1 MWNINEKLDEKDN
14 KCSACIYNNISGEYI
29 THFIENISNCV
40 PEENQPN
47 KTFLDEDDYT
57 YKEC

>member
-1 MWNINEKLDEKDN
+1 M
-14 KCSACIYNNISGEYI
+14 SACIYNHISGEYI

-47 KTFLDEDDYT
+47 KIFLHEDDFT